1 MFWPLY
7 WLLVTV
13 LTILLIRETL
23 IIIGLLIKLA
33 FQVAWLC
40 ILLAFA
46 AVLVTIKG
54 VQWLMQWRRARRQWQ
69 MAEEWR
75 RRYGEILPPS

>member
-23 IIIGLLIKLA
+23 IIIGLSIKLC
-33 FQVAWLC
+33 FQLAWLC
-40 ILLAFA
+40 ILVCFA
-46 AVLVTIKG
+46 ALLVTIKG
-54 VQWLMQWRRARRQWQ
+54 VQKLMQRRRTLRQWQ
-69 MAEEWR
+69 MADEWR
-75 RRYGEILPPS
+75 RIYGEVLPPS